1 MTRFFV
7 SRALRAVLVII
18 ALICVTFL
26 LTRSFADP
34 ARLML
39 PLDAPESDYLA
50 LREEMGLDEPTWKQL
65 FLFLG
70 DAVRGD
76 FGTSSWQG
84 TDAFGL
90 VVQRIPATMLLGG
103 AAIGLALVIGIP
115 LGVAGGRRPGSLIDR
130 IGMSISSIAVSVPD
144 FWFGILLI
152 LLFSVQLALLPTS
165 GYGGWRYLILPA
177 VSLALRPLG
186 RSARIAREAV
196 VDEMSKRYVTT
207 ARAKGLSVG
216 QSVWRHVL
224 PNVVPL
230 AFTVLAYDFVF
241 IFTGYAAYV
250 ETVFEWPGVGK
261 LVVDAVLHHDVNL
274 VGASVFL
281 AGILVAVVNT
291 VIDVAHAAI
300 DRRIS
305 LG

>member
-1 MTRFFV
+1 MTRFFA
-7 SRALRAVLVII
+7 SRALRGLLVIV

-26 LTRSFADP
+26 LTRSFSDP

-50 LREEMGLDEPTWKQL
+50 LREELGLNEPTWKQL
-65 FLFLG
+65 SSFLG
-70 DAVRGD
+70 NAVRGD

-90 VVQRIPATMLLGG
+90 VVERIPATMLLGG
-103 AAIGLALVIGIP
+103 AAIFLALVIVIP

-152 LLFSVQLALLPTS
+152 LFFSVQLSLLPTS

-196 VDEMSKRYVTT
+196 VEEMSKRYVTT
-207 ARAKGLSVG
+207 ARAKGLSMR

-224 PNVVPL
+224 PNVAPL
-230 AFTVLAYDFVF
+230 ALTVLAYDFVF

-274 VGASVFL
+274 VGAAVFL

-300 DRRIS
+300 DRRVS
-305 LG
+305 LK

>member
-1 MTRFFV
+1 MTRFLA
-7 SRALRAVLVII
+7 SRLLRGILVIF

-26 LTRSFADP
+26 LTRSFSDP

-39 PLDAPESDYLA
+39 PLDAPTSDYLA
-50 LREEMGLDEPTWKQL
+50 LREELGLDDPVWKQL
-65 FLFLG
+65 GAFLA

-84 TDAFGL
+84 TNAFSL
-90 VVQRIPATMLLGG
+90 VVERIPATVLLG
-103 AAIGLALVIGIP
+103 ATAILLALVIGIP
-115 LGVAGGRRPGSLIDR
+115 LGVAGGRRPGSIIDR

-144 FWFGILLI
+144 FWFGMLLI

-165 GYGGWRYLILPA
+165 GYGGWQYLILPSA
-177 VSLALRPLG
+177 SLALRPLG

-207 ARAKGLSVG
+207 ARAKGLSLG
-216 QSVWRHVL
+216 QTVWRHVL
-224 PNVVPL
+224 PNVMPL
-230 AFTVLAYDFVF
+230 VLTVLAYDFVF

-274 VGASVFL
+274 VGASVFV
-281 AGILVAVVNT
+281 AGVLVAVVNT

>member
-1 MTRFFV
+1 MTRFFA
-7 SRALRAVLVII
+7 SRALRGVLVIV

-39 PLDAPESDYLA
+39 PLDAPEADYLQ
-50 LREEMGLDEPTWKQL
+50 LREEMGLDDPMWRQL
-65 FLFLG
+65 GTFLV
-70 DAVRGD
+70 DAVQGD

-84 TDAFGL
+84 TDAFSL
-90 VVQRIPATMLLGG
+90 VIDRIPATLLLGA
-103 AAIGLALVIGIP
+103 AAILLALVIGIP
-115 LGVAGGRRPGSLIDR
+115 LGVAGGRRPGSVIDR
-130 IGMSISSIAVSVPD
+130 VGMSISSIAVSVPD
-144 FWFGILLI
+144 FWFGIMLI
-152 LLFSVQLALLPTS
+152 LLFAVQLALLPTS
-165 GYGGWRYLILPA
+165 GYGGWRNLILPA

-207 ARAKGLSVG
+207 ARAKGMSVG
-216 QSVWRHVL
+216 QTVWRHVL
-224 PNVVPL
+224 PNVMPL
-230 AFTVLAYDFVF
+230 ALTVLAYDFVF

-274 VGASVFL
+274 VGASVFV

-291 VIDVAHAAI
+291 VIDVIHAAI
-300 DRRIS
+300 DRRIA

>member
-1 MTRFFV
+1 MTRFFA
-7 SRALRAVLVII
+7 SRALRGLLVIL
-18 ALICVTFL
+18 ALICITFL

-50 LREEMGLDEPTWKQL
+50 LREELGLNEPTWKQL
-65 FLFLG
+65 ALFLR
-70 DAVRGD
+70 DAVQGD

-90 VVQRIPATMLLGG
+90 VVERIPATLLLG
-103 AAIGLALVIGIP
+103 ATAIVLALVIGIP
-115 LGVAGGRRPGSLIDR
+115 LGVAGGRRPGSVVDR
-130 IGMSISSIAVSVPD
+130 VGMSISSIAVSVPD

-230 AFTVLAYDFVF
+230 ALTVLAYDFVF

-291 VIDVAHAAI
+291 IIDVAHAAI
-300 DRRIS
+300 DRRVS